1 MHQDVAF
8 CVYVSCT
15 PHDARRRMSDSSDH
29 ARIQCEMAEAYSSFA
44 LLYKDK
50 ALDPSPFIHSEHAQ
64 DEYSLYESSMQK
76 GQ

>member
-1 MHQDVAF
+1 MIYIRTLHFVYMYHAHRTMHGDG
-8 CVYVSCT
+8 
-15 PHDARRRMSDSSDH
+15 DSSDH
-29 ARIQCEMAEAYSSFA
+29 ARIQCEMTEAYSSFA

-76 GQ
+76 GR

>member
-1 MHQDVAF
+1 MHTA
-8 CVYVSCT
+8 
-15 PHDARRRMSDSSDH
+15 PDARRRMSDSSDH